1 MKRRPRQEHALD
13 VLEPD
18 LLEKPL
24 RRRCRVHAAEAIV
37 GESDDER
44 GERRSVPPGPVR
56 RVDAQRAEDPDEDRE
71 AVRAARHGQRGSSMK
86 ARASAIWSASP
97 ARRIGLVVLMN
108 KKFMTMHMKE

>member
-13 VLEPD
+13 GLEPD

-24 RRRCRVHAAEAIV
+24 RRRRRVHAAEAMLV

-56 RVDAQRAEDPDEDRE
+56 RVDAQRAEDPDVAKLETM
-71 AVRAARHGQRGSSMK
+71 RA
-86 ARASAIWSASP
+86 
-97 ARRIGLVVLMN
+97 GLERLGAQGVKPLD
-108 KKFMTMHMKE
+108 